1 MSHDLNDATPS
12 SFSHIIGQ
20 KTVVDQLQV
29 ALDASFADF
38 RRLDDALLVGPPG
51 LGKSQIA
58 HVLACELAV
67 TSHEILGQSV
77 KNTADLNALLLGAG
91 DGEVVF
97 IDEVHELPKI
107 QQTALYLALDKRK
120 ILVRGGNSFQSLPLA
135 EFSLLL
141 GTTDEYALLQPL
153 RDRMRLVLRFE
164 FYSVEELCKITM
176 HRAKALKWDI
186 DDQLPFMIAQRSRG
200 TPRLALRLLQAC
212 HRVCRADGRDV
223 ITQEHFRKACDLEH
237 LDDLGLGPM
246 EQNYLRALAEGAS
259 RLNVL
264 ASMLGL
270 PSRTLSSVIEPFMI
284 RAGLVMK
291 DDGGRRQITPAGR
304 EHLSKSCPISVQLP
318 SK

>member
-1 MSHDLNDATPS
+1 MAHDLNDATPS
-12 SFSHIIGQ
+12 SFSHIVGQ

-67 TSHEILGQSV
+67 QCHEALGQSI
-77 KNTADLNALLLGAG
+77 KSTADLNALLLAAG
-91 DGEVVF
+91 DGEVIF

-107 QQTALYLALDKRK
+107 HQTALYLALDKRK
-120 ILVRGGNSFQSLPLA
+120 ILFRGGGAFSSLPLA
-135 EFSLLL
+135 EFTLLL
-141 GTTDEYALLQPL
+141 GTTDEFCLLQPL

-164 FYSVEELCKITM
+164 FYSVEELCKIVQ
-176 HRAKALKWDI
+176 HRAKALAWSI
-186 DDQLPFMIAQRSRG
+186 DDQLPSMIAKRSRG

-212 HRVCRADGRDV
+212 HRVCRADGQEI
-223 ITQEHFRKACDLEH
+223 ITQEHFRKACDLEA

-246 EQNYLRALAEGAS
+246 EQRYLKMLAEGAN
-259 RLNVL
+259 RLNII

-270 PSRTLSSVIEPFMI
+270 PARTIATVTEPFLI
-284 RAGLVMK
+284 RAGLVVK
-291 DDGGRRQITPAGR
+291 DDGGRRQITAAGR
-304 EHLSKSCPISVQLP
+304 EQVSKSCPTSVHLP